1 MHSMETNRRKALI
14 LIASAVSG
22 GFLLTQARPRT
33 AYDQTPVFA
42 GACGSREGDYRMTC
56 FSLDGSRMAQCAL
69 PGRGHSVEMRPFS
82 NEAIVFAR
90 RPGTFAIV
98 FDTKSGQKIQTLE
111 SVQGRHFYGH
121 GVFDFEGHYVYATEN
136 DYGNGRGVIGIYEAG
151 DAYRRVGEI
160 PSHGI
165 GPHEIRIH
173 PDGDILIVT
182 NGGIQTHPDIP
193 RVKMNLPT
201 MDSSLCYIDRQ
212 DGKLLSKVTLPE
224 RYRKLS
230 IRHIDINRIGTV
242 GVAMQYEGPSMD
254 TVPLIGTSSG
264 GTEVKLIDEPI
275 AIIRSMQNYCG
286 SIAFDSSG
294 KVLAVSAPKGNRI
307 TFWNVSTGEFLASAN
322 VADACGISPGL
333 EDGEFLISGR
343 NALVLAQASNGRI
356 NPLILAGHE
365 KTQWDNHLCKK
376 SAQGTHS

>member
-173 PDGDILIVT
+173 PDGDILIVA

-201 MDSSLCYIDRQ
+201 MDSSLCYID
-212 DGKLLSKVTLPE
+212 
-224 RYRKLS
+224 
-230 IRHIDINRIGTV
+230 
-242 GVAMQYEGPSMD
+242 
-254 TVPLIGTSSG
+254 
-264 GTEVKLIDEPI
+264 
-275 AIIRSMQNYCG
+275 
-286 SIAFDSSG
+286 DSSG